1 MKLRRSTRK
10 ATVAALFT
18 GALMAAS
25 VALAAWVAT
34 GTGSG
39 AAKATSATPLV
50 VTATVPASADLY
62 PGKTGADL
70 YVNINNPNP
79 YPVTVTSIVRTAA
92 VVTATGGIGT
102 CTTTGVVM
110 PDQTGL
116 SINIAAGADYTGPLA
131 GAVGMNNTSET
142 GCQGATFTIPVTASG
157 QSNAA

>member
-1 MKLRRSTRK
+1 MKLRRFTRK

-18 GALMAAS
+18 GVLMAAS

-39 AAKATSATPLV
+39 AAKATNASDLV
-50 VTATVPASADLY
+50 VTATVPAAQLY
-62 PGKTGADL
+62 PGKTAANL

-92 VVTATGGIGT
+92 PITAAGGIGT
-102 CTTTGVVM
+102 CTTTGVSM
-110 PDQTGL
+110 TDQTGL
-116 SINIAAGADYTGPLA
+116 TINIAAGGDYTGPLA
-131 GAVGMNNTSET
+131 GAVSMDNTSDT

-157 QSNAA
+157 QSNA